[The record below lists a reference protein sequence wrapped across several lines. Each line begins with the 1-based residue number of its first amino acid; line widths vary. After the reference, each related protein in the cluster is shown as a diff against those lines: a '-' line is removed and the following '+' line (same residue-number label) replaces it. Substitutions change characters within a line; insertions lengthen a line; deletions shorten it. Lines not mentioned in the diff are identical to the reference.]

1 MIFNQPK
8 LSQPII
14 TIINNSNYTTKPMPA
29 GDKSSVD
36 NILVLPSTSSGGKTS
51 PVTGGGVG
59 GGGRSVAGDKSF
71 DKQSDKHFDKMS
83 HKGGDNSH
91 TSLASSHLSKNVGT
105 EPSRKSW

>member
-1 MIFNQPK
+1 
-8 LSQPII
+8 
-14 TIINNSNYTTKPMPA
+14 MPA